1 MCHKVTKVTIYTFSC
16 LSHIAYHIWLWQ
28 SCTLP
33 KQTKIDSIRSYIPV
47 FICLHWPNN
56 LKHIWKTHI
65 KNYANGLHFVV
76 FHCALLVVEFIHIF
90 QCCYTERAVIIR
102 LRQRQWNSLEDHMD
116 PQKHTNVCNIHVHIS
131 LRWELRI
138 CTDRL
143 TPSLWFKLSIQCCSD
158 NRKPPR
164 WNGYYC
170 IMMTSSNG
178 NIFRVTGHLCGK
190 FTGPRWVSLTKAS
203 DAELWCFLWITPE

>member
-1 MCHKVTKVTIYTFSC
+1 MLALNSVMESAYNIVVNRQSFKHRC
-16 LSHIAYHIWLWQ
+16 LSVAFNRLLYWLECATKSQKLRYIHFHIWLWQ

-33 KQTKIDSIRSYIPV
+33 KQTKVDYIRSYIPV

-76 FHCALLVVEFIHIF
+76 FHYALLVVEFIHIF

-102 LRQRQWNSLEDHMD
+102 LRQRQWSSLEDHMD

-143 TPSLWFKLSIQCCSD
+143 TPSLWFKLSIQRCSD

-164 WNGYYC
+164 
-170 IMMTSSNG
+170 
-178 NIFRVTGHLCGK
+178 
-190 FTGPRWVSLTKAS
+190 
-203 DAELWCFLWITPE
+203 